1 MDELKRQVRFALR
14 KLARTPTMTG
24 IALLTLALGIGANV
38 GVFSVVYTILLR
50 PLPFDEPERLVGM
63 WHVAPG
69 LGFDQVN
76 SNPAAYFTYRDEGTV
91 FEDVALW
98 DNRTASVTGL
108 DQPEQVEVLA
118 VTDGLFPILRVDAA
132 VGRVFSAEDD
142 LPGSA
147 ETVMLSHDYWQTR
160 FGGDPGVLGR
170 ALEVQGRP
178 REIIGVMPPAFWN
191 MRVDPDL
198 YLPLRLDRSEARFGN
213 FDYQGVGR
221 LLPGVSLEQ
230 ANAEVDRL
238 IPRAVE
244 AFPGIPPE
252 MIREAGFGPDVHSL
266 KEDVVGDVGSVLW
279 VLLGTV
285 GIVFLIACAN
295 VANLFLVRA
304 EGRQRE
310 VAVRTAMGAGRRAI
324 LGGFLAE
331 SVLLGVGGGLLGVAI
346 AIAGMRVLQAV
357 GPEGLPRLG
366 ELGLDPLTI
375 GVAVLLSVVAGL
387 TFGLVPALRYGRPH
401 LVTSLKEGGRGSSEG
416 PERNRLRNLLVMG
429 QVAMALV
436 LLIGSGLMIRS
447 FQSLRHV
454 DPGFSGP
461 DEVLTFRVTVPE
473 AQIEDLAQVAGFY
486 EELTRGLEAI
496 PGVRSVGPSSSVT
509 MDGWDN
515 NDALW
520 IEDFPQP
527 PNQLPPIRRF
537 KLIGGNYFAT
547 MQNPM
552 VAGRTLTWADVHDRN
567 PVVVISRGLALE
579 YWQDPAQAL
588 GRRVGVGDVANPRW
602 VEIVGVVGDVRDDGV
617 DQDPVPVVYWPLAV
631 AETWGQGLRVPRSM
645 AFAIRSS
652 VPTAGLLP
660 QVRQAVW
667 SLNPNLPLAQVNTL
681 AELLDR
687 SMART
692 SFTLVMLGVAALLAL
707 VLGIVGIYGVV
718 SYVVSLRA
726 REIGVRMALGAGH
739 GAVRTM
745 VLRQGLTLTLGGVV
759 IGLAVAAL
767 ATRAMTALLYGV
779 SPVDPV
785 TFGGVAG
792 ILALVAALASWI
804 PAARATRIDP
814 VETLRGD

>member
-1 MDELKRQVRFALR
+1 MEEWTRPVRFAIR
-14 KLARTPTMTG
+14 KLGRTPTMTA

-38 GVFSVVYTILLR
+38 GIFSIVNAVLLR
-50 PLPFDEPERLVGM
+50 PLPFDEPDRLVGM

-76 SNPAAYFTYRDEGTV
+76 SNPAAYFTYREEGTV

-118 VTDGLFPILRVDAA
+118 VTDGLFPILRVQATL
-132 VGRVFSAEDD
+132 GRIFSREDD
-142 LPGSA
+142 LHGSP
-147 ETVMLSHDYWQTR
+147 ETVMLSFDYWQTR

-170 ALEVQGRP
+170 SLEVQGRP
-178 REIIGVMPPAFWN
+178 REVIGVMPPSFWN

-198 YLPLRLDRSEARFGN
+198 YMPLQFEPAEVRFGN

-221 LLPGVSLEQ
+221 LLPGVDLAQ
-230 ANAEVDRL
+230 ANAEVARL

-252 MIREAGFGPDVHSL
+252 MVREAGFGPDVHPL

-285 GIVFLIACAN
+285 GVVFLIACAN

-310 VAVRTAMGAGRRAI
+310 VAVRTAMGAGRGAI
-324 LGGFLAE
+324 LGGFLSE
-331 SVLLGVGGGLLGVAI
+331 SVLLGFGGGLLGVAI
-346 AIAGMRVLQAV
+346 AMGGIRVLRAV
-357 GPEGLPRLG
+357 GPESLPRIG
-366 ELGLDPLTI
+366 EIGLDPATLAVALVLSVLA
-375 GVAVLLSVVAGL
+375 GVA
-387 TFGLVPALRYGRPH
+387 FGLVPATRYGRPE

-416 PERNRLRNLLVMG
+416 PDRNRLRSLLVVG

-447 FQSLRHV
+447 FQSLRQV
-454 DPGFSGP
+454 NPGFGAP
-461 DEVLTFRVTVPE
+461 EEVLTFRVSVPE
-473 AQIEDLAQVAGFY
+473 AQIADPVQVAGFY
-486 EELTRGLEAI
+486 EQVARRLEEI
-496 PGVRSVGPSSSVT
+496 PGVRSVGASSSVT
-509 MDGWDN
+509 MDGWDS

-537 KLIGGNYFAT
+537 KWIGEGYFET
-547 MQNPM
+547 MQNPLL
-552 VAGRTLTWADVHDRN
+552 AGRTLTWADVHDRS
-567 PVVVISRGLALE
+567 PAVVVSRGLALE
-579 YWQDPAQAL
+579 YWQDPVQAL
-588 GRRVGVGDVANPRW
+588 GRRVGIGDIADRVW

-617 DQDPVPVVYWPLAV
+617 DQDPVPVVYWPMAV
-631 AETWGQGLRVPRSM
+631 ADMWESDVRVPRSM

-652 VPTAGLLP
+652 LPTAGLLP
-660 QVRQAVW
+660 QVREAVW
-667 SLNPNLPLAQVNTL
+667 GLNPNLPLAQVNTL

-692 SFTLVMLGVAALLAL
+692 SFTLVMLGVAALMAL
-707 VLGIVGIYGVV
+707 TLGVVGIYGVV
-718 SYVVSLRA
+718 SYVVSLRT
-726 REIGVRMALGAGH
+726 REIGVRMALGAGRRS
-739 GAVRTM
+739 VRRM

-759 IGLAVAAL
+759 VGLVVSAV
-767 ATRAMTALLYGV
+767 ATRAMAALLYGV

-785 TFGGVAG
+785 TFGGVAAV
-792 ILALVAALASWI
+792 LAFVAALASWV